1 MKKFISILP
10 AVILAALVM
19 TGMDAEAAGTFNT
32 IENGVFIG
40 DIDVSGMTTLEAED
54 AVNSYV
60 DGLKEKEIT
69 LNALNGNTVTV
80 TAEELGIE
88 WDNKEVVDEAGELG
102 KAGNIVQRYKALKD
116 LEHQNEIFPL
126 SISFD
131 EAAVRSVIEEKC
143 LQYNVEAVDG
153 TLKRENGAFVYEP
166 GQTGVEINVDESVDV
181 IESYLS
187 DDWDKEAASIDLVAE
202 TTQPRGTE
210 EELSKV
216 KDVLGTFTTS
226 YSTSGANRSG
236 NVKNG
241 CSKINGTLLYPGD
254 SFSAYETV
262 SLLAELDVTERFN
275 HSMIVNYVDPS
286 ADAAISGTAK
296 DLKFTNNLDCP
307 VYIEGYTTSD
317 KHITFTIYGQET
329 RPSNRKVRYESK
341 VISKTEPTGEK
352 VIADGAMA
360 AGSVSVQS
368 AHTGYVAELW
378 KVVTMD
384 GEEESRTQVN
394 KSTYAATPRTATVG
408 TATANPA
415 AAAAINAAI
424 ATGSIDQ
431 CRATAAAI
439 NAGTYNDPA
448 QAAALAAQQAQQE
461 AIRQQQEAIAA
472 QQAAIEQAQQQ
483 AQ

>member
-153 TLKRENGAFVYEP
+153 T
-166 GQTGVEINVDESVDV
+166 
-181 IESYLS
+181 
-187 DDWDKEAASIDLVAE
+187 
-202 TTQPRGTE
+202 
-210 EELSKV
+210 
-216 KDVLGTFTTS
+216 
-226 YSTSGANRSG
+226 
-236 NVKNG
+236 
-241 CSKINGTLLYPGD
+241 
-254 SFSAYETV
+254 
-262 SLLAELDVTERFN
+262 
-275 HSMIVNYVDPS
+275 
-286 ADAAISGTAK
+286 
-296 DLKFTNNLDCP
+296 
-307 VYIEGYTTSD
+307 
-317 KHITFTIYGQET
+317 
-329 RPSNRKVRYESK
+329 
-341 VISKTEPTGEK
+341 
-352 VIADGAMA
+352 
-360 AGSVSVQS
+360 
-368 AHTGYVAELW
+368 
-378 KVVTMD
+378 
-384 GEEESRTQVN
+384 
-394 KSTYAATPRTATVG
+394 
-408 TATANPA
+408 
-415 AAAAINAAI
+415 
-424 ATGSIDQ
+424 
-431 CRATAAAI
+431 
-439 NAGTYNDPA
+439 
-448 QAAALAAQQAQQE
+448 
-461 AIRQQQEAIAA
+461 
-472 QQAAIEQAQQQ
+472 
-483 AQ
+483 